1 MLKRYFYISIL
12 LGSLALSGCIN
23 DEADN
28 TEATAESL
36 ATERSKTIHKDDH
49 TKKTEEV
56 KEVVKKE
63 PFILDVTDIEKVAP
77 IRSFYPIAI
86 DAEITSPIGEIKSS
100 FTHSG
105 DSPFKITLLNIG
117 TESFLYKI
125 QNLDKETKIVNGIL
139 KSNECYEKIFDG
151 FPEGTYVISSV
162 IEEEGFATDIKLKV
176 KVEML
181 R

>member
-1 MLKRYFYISIL
+1 MKRYFYISIL

-36 ATERSKTIHKDDH
+36 ATERDH

-125 QNLDKETKIVNGIL
+125 QNIDKETKIVNGIL